1 MKRRYVIERPITHGH
16 QEGVQDRA
24 ILVGRAVRLRGVLH
38 VRVQMLGKADRLP
51 SPQPLLA
58 LQSGDPMFVGDP
70 TGERA
75 VGGARTLAIALPMK
89 AIEKPERMPVW

>member
-1 MKRRYVIERPITHGH
+1 MIFSSRLTVDMKRRHLIERPITHGH

-38 VRVQMLGKADRLP
+38 VRFQMLGKADRLP

-58 LQSGDPMFVGDP
+58 FQGGDPMLVAIR
-70 TGERA
+70 RA
-75 VGGARTLAIALPMK
+75 SVRLAVRVLS
-89 AIEKPERMPVW
+89 R